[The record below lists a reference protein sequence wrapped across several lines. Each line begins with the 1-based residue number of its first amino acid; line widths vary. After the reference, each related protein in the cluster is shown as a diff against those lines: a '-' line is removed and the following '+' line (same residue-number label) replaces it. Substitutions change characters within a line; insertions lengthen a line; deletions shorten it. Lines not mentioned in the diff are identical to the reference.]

1 MSARTAASQVLVSR
15 RRWAQ
20 VEASTW
26 IGGGVGLLLAFLTLY
41 PTAMLFYGSLS
52 DAPVG
57 TLGRLTLAHYRAA
70 YTDPATYRLMVNS
83 FVFAAGAAGLSVLL
97 GLVLAWITVRT
108 NAPGR
113 PLFELVAL
121 APNVLPPLLVATAW
135 TLLLSPRIGI
145 LNLTLLRWLGLP
157 PWNVYSLGGMMFV
170 EGLVLTP
177 LAFLLI
183 AAALRSMDPS
193 LEEAARLAGS
203 NTLDAARRVTVPLVV
218 PAVLAAAT
226 LNFVRAVE
234 SFDVPAVIALP
245 VGIEV
250 FSTKIFREALA
261 AFPPNHN
268 LAATYAVSQLA
279 IAVAFVLVYR
289 RITRMSER
297 YATITGRGY
306 RPHLVDLGPWR
317 YLASGVALAIL
328 TVLVVLPFLVLLYVS
343 LIPFYEVPSREALG
357 RLTLRHYTFLL
368 QSDRVERALQV
379 SLALALGGASVAM
392 LLASLV
398 AYFAVRRRTRWG
410 GLLEAL
416 SFVPWAFP
424 GTALAIG
431 LLWAYVQLPLPIYG
445 TVWILLISYVTRFLP
460 YGLRPMTA
468 TLVQVHRELEE
479 SSRVCGAGFVRTFRR
494 VLLPLLRPGFLAGW
508 AILFT
513 IYVREFSTSVF
524 LYTPRAEPIGPL
536 LYHLW
541 QDAQPG
547 RMAALGVVVSLLC
560 VVVVGLARRWMG
572 TGERAH

>member
-1 MSARTAASQVLVSR
+1 MNVGGAATRTLALPR
-15 RRWAQ
+15 IWGR
-20 VEASTW
+20 VETTTW
-26 IGGGVGLLLAFLTLY
+26 VGGGVGVLLAFLTLY

-57 TLGRLTLAHYRAA
+57 TLGRLTLAHYRHA
-70 YTDPATYRLMVNS
+70 YTDPATYRLMLNS
-83 FVFAAGAAGLSVLL
+83 FVFAAGTAALSVLF

-113 PLFELVAL
+113 ALFELVAL
-121 APNVLPPLLVATAW
+121 APNVLPPLLVATSW
-135 TLLLSPRIGI
+135 TLVLSPRIGL
-145 LNLTLLRWLGLP
+145 LNVAVLRPLGLP
-157 PWNVYSLGGMMFV
+157 PLNIYSMGGMIFV
-170 EGLVLTP
+170 EALVTTP
-177 LAFLLI
+177 LAFLII
-183 AAALRSMDPS
+183 AAALRSMDPT

-203 NTLDAARRVTVPLVV
+203 STMDAARRVTVPLVL

-226 LNFVRAVE
+226 LNFVRAIE

-245 VGIEV
+245 AGLEV
-250 FSTKIFREALA
+250 FSTKVFREALA

-279 IAVAFVLVYR
+279 IAVVFVVLYR
-289 RITRMSER
+289 RITGISER

-306 RPHLVDLGPWR
+306 RPHLIDLGPWR
-317 YLASGVALAIL
+317 YVASAVALLIL
-328 TVLVVLPFLVLLYVS
+328 GMLVVVPFLVLLYVS
-343 LIPFYEVPSREALG
+343 LIPFYEIPSWGVLG
-357 RLTLRHYTFLL
+357 RLTLKHYVFLL
-368 QSDRVERALQV
+368 QSNRVERALQV
-379 SLALALGGASVAM
+379 SLSLALGGATLAM

-398 AYFAVRRRTRWG
+398 GYFAVRRRTTLS
-410 GLLEAL
+410 GLLETL

-431 LLWAYVQLPLPIYG
+431 LLWAYVQIPLPIYG
-445 TVWILLISYVTRFLP
+445 TVWILLIGYITRFLP
-460 YGLRPMTA
+460 YGLRSMTA
-468 TLVQVHRELEE
+468 TMVQVHRELEE
-479 SSRVCGAGFVRTFRR
+479 SSRVCGAGFGRTFRK

-524 LYTPRAEPIGPL
+524 LYTPRAEPVGPL

-547 RMAALGVVVSLLC
+547 RMAALGVVVSLIC
-560 VVVVGLARRWMG
+560 VGVVALARRWV
-572 TGERAH
+572 GEGVERR

>member
-1 MSARTAASQVLVSR
+1 MHLGGAVSR
-15 RRWAQ
+15 TLTWPRAWGKADAT
-20 VEASTW
+20 VW
-26 IGGGVGLLLAFLTLY
+26 IGGGVGVLLAFLTLY

-57 TLGRLTLAHYRAA
+57 TLGRFTLAHYRAA
-70 YTDPATYRLMVNS
+70 YTDPATYRLMANS

-113 PLFELVAL
+113 ALFELVAL
-121 APNVLPPLLVATAW
+121 APNVLPPLLVATSW
-135 TLLLSPRIGI
+135 TLVLSPRIGI

-157 PWNVYSLGGMMFV
+157 PLNVYSLGGMIFV

-177 LAFLLI
+177 LAFLII
-183 AAALRSMDPS
+183 AAALRAMDPS

-203 NTLDAARRVTVPLVV
+203 GHLDAARRITVPLVV

-226 LNFVRAVE
+226 LNFVRAIE

-245 VGIEV
+245 AGIEV

-268 LAATYAVSQLA
+268 LAATYAVSQLV
-279 IAVAFVLVYR
+279 IAVALVLVYR
-289 RITRMSER
+289 RITGLSER

-306 RPHLVDLGPWR
+306 RPNVVDLGRWR
-317 YLASGVALAIL
+317 YVASGAALLIL
-328 TVLVVLPFLVLLYVS
+328 GVLVVVPFLVLVYVS
-343 LIPFYEVPSREALG
+343 LLPFYEVPSWEVLG
-357 RLTLRHYTFLL
+357 RLTGRHYAFLL
-368 QSDRVERALQV
+368 QSDRAARALRV
-379 SLALALGGASVAM
+379 SLALALGGATLAM

-398 AYFAVRRRTRWG
+398 AYFAVRRRGRLTG
-410 GLLEAL
+410 ALEAL

-468 TLVQVHRELEE
+468 TMVQVHRELEE
-479 SSRVCGAGFVRTFRR
+479 SSRVCGAGFVRTFQR
-494 VLLPLLRPGFLAGW
+494 VLLPLLKPGFLAGW

-524 LYTPRAEPIGPL
+524 LYTPRAEPVGPL

-547 RMAALGVVVSLLC
+547 RMAALGVVVSLIC

-572 TGERAH
+572 EGRTLR

>member
-1 MSARTAASQVLVSR
+1 MNLGGAVPRTLALPR
-15 RRWAQ
+15 LRGR
-20 VEASTW
+20 VETTTW

-70 YTDPATYRLMVNS
+70 YTDPATYRLMWNS
-83 FVFAAGAAGLSVLL
+83 FVFGAGTAALSVLF

-113 PLFELVAL
+113 ALFELVAL
-121 APNVLPPLLVATAW
+121 APNVLPPLLVATSW
-135 TLLLSPRIGI
+135 TLVLSPRIGL
-145 LNLTLLRWLGLP
+145 LNVALLRPLGFP
-157 PWNVYSLGGMMFV
+157 PLNVYSLGGMIFV
-170 EGLVLTP
+170 EALVTTP
-177 LAFLLI
+177 LAFLII
-183 AAALRSMDPS
+183 AAALRAMDPA

-203 NTLDAARRVTVPLVV
+203 GTMDAARRVTVPLVV

-226 LNFVRAVE
+226 LNFVRAIE

-245 VGIEV
+245 AGIEV
-250 FSTKIFREALA
+250 FSTKVFREALA

-268 LAATYAVSQLA
+268 LAATYSVSQLA
-279 IAVAFVLVYR
+279 IAVAFVILYR
-289 RITRMSER
+289 RITGISER

-306 RPHLVDLGPWR
+306 RPHLIDLGPWR
-317 YLASGVALAIL
+317 YVASAVALL
-328 TVLVVLPFLVLLYVS
+328 VLGMLVLVPFLVLLYVS
-343 LIPFYEVPSREALG
+343 LIPFYEIPSWDVLG
-357 RLTLRHYTFLL
+357 RLTLRHYAFLL
-368 QSDRVERALQV
+368 ESDRVARALRV
-379 SLALALGGASVAM
+379 SLALALGGATVAM

-398 AYFAVRRRTRWG
+398 AYFAVRRRTALS

-431 LLWAYVQLPLPIYG
+431 LLWAYVQIPLPIYG
-445 TVWILLISYVTRFLP
+445 TVWILLIGYVTRFLP
-460 YGLRPMTA
+460 YGLRSMTA
-468 TLVQVHRELEE
+468 TMVQVHRELEE

-547 RMAALGVVVSLLC
+547 RMAALGVVVSALC
-560 VVVVGLARRWMG
+560 VVVVGLTRKWVGDGAGRR
-572 TGERAH
+572 

>member
-1 MSARTAASQVLVSR
+1 MNVGGAATRTLALPR
-15 RRWAQ
+15 IWGR
-20 VEASTW
+20 VETTTW
-26 IGGGVGLLLAFLTLY
+26 VGGGVGVLLAFLTLY

-57 TLGRLTLAHYRAA
+57 ALGRLTLAHYRHA
-70 YTDPATYRLMVNS
+70 YTDPATYRLMLNS
-83 FVFAAGAAGLSVLL
+83 FVFALGTAALSVLF

-113 PLFELVAL
+113 ALFELVAL
-121 APNVLPPLLVATAW
+121 APNVLPPLLVATSW
-135 TLLLSPRIGI
+135 TLVLSPRIGL
-145 LNLTLLRWLGLP
+145 LNVAVLRPLGLP
-157 PWNVYSLGGMMFV
+157 PLNIYSMGGMIFV
-170 EGLVLTP
+170 ESLVTTP
-177 LAFLLI
+177 LAFLII
-183 AAALRSMDPS
+183 AAALRSMDPT

-203 NTLDAARRVTVPLVV
+203 STMDVARRVTVPLVL

-226 LNFVRAVE
+226 LNFVRAIE

-245 VGIEV
+245 AGIEV
-250 FSTKIFREALA
+250 FSTKVFREALA

-279 IAVAFVLVYR
+279 IAVAFVILYR
-289 RITRMSER
+289 RITGISER

-306 RPHLVDLGPWR
+306 RPHLIDLGPWR
-317 YLASGVALAIL
+317 YVASAVALLIL
-328 TVLVVLPFLVLLYVS
+328 GMLVVVPFLVLLYVS
-343 LIPFYEVPSREALG
+343 LIPFYEIPSWDVLG
-357 RLTLRHYTFLL
+357 RLTLKHYAFLI

-379 SLALALGGASVAM
+379 SLSLALGGATLAM

-398 AYFAVRRRTRWG
+398 AYFAVRRRTTLS
-410 GLLEAL
+410 GLLETL

-431 LLWAYVQLPLPIYG
+431 LLWAYVQIPLPIYG
-445 TVWILLISYVTRFLP
+445 TVWILLIAYVTRFLP
-460 YGLRPMTA
+460 YGLRSMTA
-468 TLVQVHRELEE
+468 TMVQVHRELEE
-479 SSRVCGAGFVRTFRR
+479 SSRICGAGFLRTFRK

-513 IYVREFSTSVF
+513 IYIREFSTSVF
-524 LYTPRAEPIGPL
+524 LYTPRAEPVGPL

-547 RMAALGVVVSLLC
+547 RMAALGVVVSLIC
-560 VVVVGLARRWMG
+560 VGMVALARRWV
-572 TGERAH
+572 GEGVGRR

>member
-1 MSARTAASQVLVSR
+1 MESATRGLALPRPWAGVDATA
-15 RRWAQ
+15 
-20 VEASTW
+20 W
-26 IGGGVGLLLAFLTLY
+26 IGGGVALLLAFLTLY

-52 DAPVG
+52 EAPVG
-57 TLGRLTLAHYRAA
+57 TLGRLTLAHYRTA
-70 YTDPATYRLMVNS
+70 YTDPATYRLMLNS
-83 FVFAAGAAGLSVLL
+83 FVFAAGASGLSVLL

-113 PLFELVAL
+113 RLFELVAL
-121 APNVLPPLLVATAW
+121 APNVLPPLLVATSW
-135 TLLLSPRIGI
+135 TLVLSPRIGI
-145 LNLTLLRWLGLP
+145 ANLTLLKWLGLP
-157 PWNVYSLGGMMFV
+157 PLNVYSMGGMVFV
-170 EGLVLTP
+170 EGLVTTP
-177 LAFLLI
+177 LAFLII
-183 AAALRSMDPS
+183 AAALRAMDPS

-203 NTLDAARRVTVPLVV
+203 GNLDTARRVTVPLVV

-226 LNFVRAVE
+226 LNFVRAIE

-245 VGIEV
+245 AGIEV

-268 LAATYAVSQLA
+268 LAATYAVSQLV
-279 IAVAFVLVYR
+279 IAVAFVALYR
-289 RITRMSER
+289 RITGLSER
-297 YATITGRGY
+297 YTTVTGRGY
-306 RPHLVDLGPWR
+306 RPSVIDLGPWR
-317 YLASGVALAIL
+317 YAASAVALVIL
-328 TVLVVLPFLVLLYVS
+328 GLLVVVPFLVLVYVS
-343 LIPFYEVPSREALG
+343 LLPFYEVPSWEVLG
-357 RLTLRHYTFLL
+357 RLTLRHYAFLV

-379 SLALALGGASVAM
+379 SLALALGGATVAM

-398 AYFAVRRRTRWG
+398 AYFAVRRRTRLS
-410 GLLEAL
+410 GLLEGL

-468 TLVQVHRELEE
+468 TMVQVHRELEE

-524 LYTPRAEPIGPL
+524 LYTPRAEPVGPL

-547 RMAALGVVVSLLC
+547 RMAALGVAVSLVC
-560 VVVVGLARRWMG
+560 VVVVALARRWV
-572 TGERAH
+572 GEDGRVR